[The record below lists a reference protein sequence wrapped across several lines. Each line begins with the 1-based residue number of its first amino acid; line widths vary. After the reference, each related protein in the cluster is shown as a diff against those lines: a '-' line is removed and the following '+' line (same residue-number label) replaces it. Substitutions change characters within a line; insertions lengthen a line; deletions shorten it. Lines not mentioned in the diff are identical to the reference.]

1 LGSNCFELP
10 TSLPHKI
17 GSFGGVQIIG
27 FVVITAK
34 IRLVAHFSIWLD
46 LPSLKRRLS
55 HSGFSTM
62 MRYALASDGVKAQ
75 ETGLLGGGDFE

>member
-1 LGSNCFELP
+1 LGSNCFR
-10 TSLPHKI
+10 TTDSLPHKI
-17 GSFGGVQIIG
+17 GSFGGAQIVG

-34 IRLVAHFSIWLD
+34 IRLVPHFSIWLD

-62 MRYALASDGVKAQ
+62 MRYALASDGVKPQ
-75 ETGLLGGGDFE
+75 ETGLLGGGNFE